1 MDGGVTSGLAAV
13 MGAFVGGLASL
24 TSTWMGERSRNRRD
38 LLQREI
44 AKREATY
51 SDFIERASKL
61 YVVSATHHIND
72 DEAGVEEMTS
82 FFAVWNR
89 MRLFASDPVMKEA
102 EKVIDRIIMQYGAE
116 NITTEQ
122 LRKSALEKKDDPV
135 KPFSIICRRELQDIQ
150 NGM

>member
-38 LLQREI
+38 FLRQEI
-44 AKREATY
+44 AKRETIY

-61 YVVSATHHIND
+61 YVASATHHIND
-72 DEAGVEEMTS
+72 DDTEIEGMTS
-82 FFAVWNR
+82 FFAVGNR

-102 EKVIDRIIMQYGAE
+102 ERIIDRIIMQYGAE
-116 NITTEQ
+116 NITAEQ

-135 KPFSIICRRELQDIQ
+135 KPFSIICRCELQDIQ
-150 NGM
+150 RGM